1 MKNAVRCL
9 LLRRDLIKLSKKYKK
24 LEKEYNDIMSNNEY
38 LFNEITTFKNLIKKR
53 YITADEKMT
62 FLVKRERKLQQIEQ
76 MVKNK
81 EDFRKIRKVIE
92 SE

>member
-1 MKNAVRCL
+1 MKNAVRCI
-9 LLRRDLIKLSKKYKK
+9 LLRYQLIKMAKKYKK
-24 LEKEYNDIMSNNEY
+24 LEKEYNNIMKNNEY

-53 YITADEKMT
+53 YITADEKMAYLT
-62 FLVKRERKLQQIEQ
+62 KRNKKLEKIEQ
-76 MVKNK
+76 MANKK

>member
-9 LLRRDLIKLSKKYKK
+9 LLRLELSKLSKKYKK
-24 LEKEYNDIMSNNEY
+24 LVEEYKEIMGNNEY
-38 LFNEITTFKNLIKKR
+38 LFNEITTFKNLIRKR
-53 YITADEKMT
+53 YITADEKMD
-62 FLVKRERKLQQIEQ
+62 FLTKREAKLQLIEQ
-76 MVKNK
+76 MAKNK

>member
-53 YITADEKMT
+53 YITADEKMAY
-62 FLVKRERKLQQIEQ
+62 LVKRNKKLEQIEK
-76 MVKNK
+76 MSKDK
-81 EDFRKIRKVIE
+81 KDFRQIRKVIE

>member
-1 MKNAVRCL
+1 MRNAVRCL
-9 LLRRDLIKLSKKYKK
+9 LLRHQLIKMAKKYKK
-24 LEKEYNDIMSNNEY
+24 LEKEYNNIMKNNEY

-53 YITADEKMT
+53 YITADEKMA
-62 FLVKRERKLQQIEQ
+62 FLVKREKKLQTIEH
-76 MVKNK
+76 MAKNK